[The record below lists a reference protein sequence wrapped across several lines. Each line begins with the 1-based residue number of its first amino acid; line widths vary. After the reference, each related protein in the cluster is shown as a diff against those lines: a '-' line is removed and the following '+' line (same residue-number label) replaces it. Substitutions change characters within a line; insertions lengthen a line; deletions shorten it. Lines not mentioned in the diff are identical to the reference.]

1 MLRKI
6 SGFQHLVGAEPKRF
20 LRNTSWFKCF
30 LRKHRTLSRPSD
42 GRGSFGTRAWTRGTS
57 VFHVNDIGAKLD
69 CLKDTR
75 MPAPSSRVTVSSR
88 DRI

>member
-20 LRNTSWFKCF
+20 LRNTSC
-30 LRKHRTLSRPSD
+30 
-42 GRGSFGTRAWTRGTS
+42 SFGTRAWTRGTS